1 MKDKSTMN
9 SIARLSLALG
19 IVLTSMTSMA
29 EEPAAV
35 RVSFE
40 QKTKDW
46 DVKGVPG
53 KPKAVFEEGYADGTN
68 QVLRMT
74 SDKATATFKSGK
86 LEVDLT
92 KTPIMRWRWKMVTLP
107 EGADGRN
114 EKLDD
119 QAIGLYVST
128 GSMLRQK
135 CVAYRWETDTPTG
148 VTGRAKYAGGI
159 VSLFWVSKRNKDDL
173 ANQAD
178 ADGWLID
185 SANVAEDFQTAFGEV
200 PATIGLG
207 ISCNSQ
213 FTGTKAEALL
223 DWVEFVPAETN

>member
-1 MKDKSTMN
+1 MILVVLIGHSN
-9 SIARLSLALG
+9 VIIAET
-19 IVLTSMTSMA
+19 I
-29 EEPAAV
+29 PPV

-40 QKTKDW
+40 TMPPDW

-53 KPKAVFEEGYADGTN
+53 RTKAEFTAGHKDGTN

-74 SDKATATFKSGK
+74 SDNATATLKSGK
-86 LEVDLT
+86 LGVDLN
-92 KTPIMRWRWKMVTLP
+92 KTPIMRWRWKAVKLP
-107 EGADGRN
+107 AGADGSN

-119 QAIGLYVST
+119 QAIGLYVSA
-128 GSMLRQK
+128 GSMMRQK

-159 VSLFWVSKRNKDDL
+159 VNLFWISVRNKDDL
-173 ANQAD
+173 ANAEG
-178 ADGWLID
+178 DGWRID
-185 SANVAEDFQTAFGEV
+185 SANVAEDFKKAFEEIPDSV
-200 PATIGLG
+200 GLG

-223 DWVEFVPAETN
+223 DWVEFLPAEVNQ